1 MNLCVAST
9 VDLSKKSLASIP
21 TSISNDCTILDLS
34 FNQLKIIPKDS
45 LSELTGLLQIDL
57 SHNPIDDI
65 DEGFLQSNQQL
76 NTIKCDSCFEC
87 SCFKSELHKWITRV
101 TTTVITTSFT
111 CEDGTSLQD
120 IEHTLCSGVNSSNQ
134 YPHASNTV
142 MIFMALEVVVAVN
155 AAVVTIL
162 ILVKN
167 LKQRHERSDD
177 VNGLVSTSNTIN
189 GICIEG
195 DSAGNHIGIEM
206 SKLGQKNEEISK
218 IKNGTADDKCDVDK
232 YQTNITV
239 ISARTT
245 N

>member
-1 MNLCVAST
+1 
-9 VDLSKKSLASIP
+9 
-21 TSISNDCTILDLS
+21 
-34 FNQLKIIPKDS
+34 
-45 LSELTGLLQIDL
+45 
-57 SHNPIDDI
+57 
-65 DEGFLQSNQQL
+65 
-76 NTIKCDSCFEC
+76 
-87 SCFKSELHKWITRV
+87 
-101 TTTVITTSFT
+101 
-111 CEDGTSLQD
+111 
-120 IEHTLCSGVNSSNQ
+120 
-134 YPHASNTV
+134 
-142 MIFMALEVVVAVN
+142 MALEVVVAVN

-206 SKLGQKNEEISK
+206 SKLGKKNEEISK

-239 ISARTT
+239 ISARTS